1 MKKKYLF
8 PIATTIFLMTPMFS
22 SLEVKAASEKTEELK
37 QQEQELGKQS
47 ELLNE
52 EIKSKEQE
60 MESLEEKKEQIEGEV
75 AGLQKDISTLIEKIK
90 RKEEEMNQIEEE
102 IKKLQKETVQLQD
115 KINSRTA
122 RLESQARSVQT
133 QANPQDI
140 ASLLA
145 SSENL
150 SDFLGRI
157 NVIGQLMDANQ
168 DIMKTQID
176 DKRTLEDKER
186 QYKNKQEK
194 MQAIR
199 NQLEVDQEKLST
211 QRSTLENKI
220 IQIVEQYNLTATE
233 REGII
238 NEQTIIAKQTTA
250 LTQKIQEKNQK
261 VQVEKKVQANKDL
274 KTVNPPEPNNDK
286 ETNVNSRWILPAN
299 GIVTSR
305 YGWRTHPVFGNQRFH
320 KGIDI
325 AGSGSIIASRSGKVI
340 TASYNNGLGYYIEI
354 DHGDGYKSVY
364 SHLQP
369 NMLVSSGQE
378 VAQGQPIGIM
388 GTTGVSTG
396 VHLDFQI
403 YKNGSTVDPSQYL
416 GI

>member
-1 MKKKYLF
+1 M
-8 PIATTIFLMTPMFS
+8 
-22 SLEVKAASEKTEELK
+22 
-37 QQEQELGKQS
+37 
-47 ELLNE
+47 LNE

>member
-8 PIATTIFLMTPMFS
+8 PIATTIFLMTPMFC

-403 YKNGSTVDPSQYL
+403 YKNGSTVHPSQYL